1 MTPDEIH
8 ELAFKLA
15 CWKRRRVWQRATDE
29 VNETSRMMLAGL
41 EAIREVMEELNALGA
56 LPAGH
61 RKPPRYLSTKRKPIL
76 NARTPPPPMKE
87 RRRVM
92 RRR

>member
-1 MTPDEIH
+1 MTPTEIH

-15 CWKRRRVWQRATDE
+15 CWKRRRVWQRVADE
-29 VNETSRMMLAGL
+29 LNETNRQMLAGL
-41 EAIREVMEELNALGA
+41 EAIKEVMEELSAAGA
-56 LPAGH
+56 YIDPVKLAKAH
-61 RKPPRYLSTKRKPIL
+61 HRYLPKPL
-76 NARTPPPPMKE
+76 YARTPPPPMKE